1 MTSNTIEN
9 KHVTISDLKEGVA
22 FYPLR
27 EFHKTGKQ
35 VIVQREGIY
44 AIVSELNEQGN
55 VLRKRMYNMHKLV
68 DKLKSIDIIEQ
79 LLFEFEPNMV
89 QFLELD
95 WLVSYEITLDGN
107 VLPEW
112 QGIVYNLEPT
122 ENSHVGVVETFEDTD
137 VEFVERVCREC
148 HNQTDFKVSSRA
160 LKDWENGQLIQRA
173 FPNMSA
179 PDRELFRGGMC
190 GDCWNKMFPSE
201 E

>member
-9 KHVTISDLKEGVA
+9 KHVTISDLKEGVE

-27 EFHKTGKQ
+27 DFHMSKRQ

-44 AIVSELNEQGN
+44 AILSELGEDGK
-55 VLRKRMYNMHKLV
+55 VHTKRMYNMHKLV
-68 DKLKSIDIIEQ
+68 DKFKSIEVIES
-79 LLFEFEPNMV
+79 LRFEFEPNIE

-95 WLVSYEITLDGN
+95 FYVGRSSAIGGV

-112 QGIVYNLEPT
+112 KGIVYSLEPT
-122 ENSHVGVVETFEDTD
+122 PNSHVGVVDTFEDTETE
-137 VEFVERVCREC
+137 VVVKICSTCRKEKKF
-148 HNQTDFKVSSRA
+148 TVSSRA
-160 LKDWENGQLIQRA
+160 LQDWENGQLIQRA
-173 FPNMSA
+173 FPNMKA

-190 GDCWNKMFPSE
+190 GDCWDRMFPSE